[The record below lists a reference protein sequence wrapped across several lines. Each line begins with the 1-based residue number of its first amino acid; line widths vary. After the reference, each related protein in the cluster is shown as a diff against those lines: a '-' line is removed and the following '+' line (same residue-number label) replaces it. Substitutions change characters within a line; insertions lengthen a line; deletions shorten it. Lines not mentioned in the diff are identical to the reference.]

1 MQLDSY
7 KYLLIGHVICF
18 FKSLN
23 LKWVILDHL
32 HVLAICFPP
41 FVLIT
46 NNHGGFG
53 VAERELKLVQ
63 KLRSQATDNCLNLK
77 KPD

>member
-1 MQLDSY
+1 MGY
-7 KYLLIGHVICF
+7 
-18 FKSLN
+18 
-23 LKWVILDHL
+23 LDHL